1 MRRDFGERGLANWC
15 QEEVMRLSSLIV
27 TIALAPAAVAGQST
41 FIWNPPHRGYPL
53 RGKFV
58 ARFRREGSGKLSSE
72 DNR

>member
-1 MRRDFGERGLANWC
+1 
-15 QEEVMRLSSLIV
+15 MRLSLLIV

-41 FIWNPPHRGYPL
+41 FIWNPPHGGYAL
-53 RGKFV
+53 RGEFV